1 MLLQKDTYRKQ
12 SLDAPD
18 KVSSVSC
25 PLFAPKSVRY
35 VPFFSVLTVYEAVVV
50 VVFVTDFFFFNL
62 PVAND
67 F

>member
-1 MLLQKDTYRKQ
+1 MLLQTDIYRKQ

-18 KVSSVSC
+18 KISSVCC
-25 PLFAPKSVRY
+25 PLFAPESVHY
-35 VPFFSVLTVYEAVVV
+35 VPFFFSVLTVYEAVVV
-50 VVFVTDFFFFNL
+50 VVFVTEFFFNL